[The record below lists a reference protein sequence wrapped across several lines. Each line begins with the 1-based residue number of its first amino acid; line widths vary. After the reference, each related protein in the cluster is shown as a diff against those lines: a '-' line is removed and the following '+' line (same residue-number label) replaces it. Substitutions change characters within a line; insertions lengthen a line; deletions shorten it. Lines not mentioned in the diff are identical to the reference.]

1 MAQCKFVDLE
11 HSVRCAW
18 VCNLGPIY
26 YLFFKICGI
35 QQDKPTDSKLFAKLQ
50 AYPWCPDVAA
60 VCNVVAAG
68 FGSPVVEST
77 DFWL

>member
-1 MAQCKFVDLE
+1 MGLQPRPHLV
-11 HSVRCAW
+11 W
-18 VCNLGPIY
+18 V
-26 YLFFKICGI
+26 CGI
-35 QQDKPTDSKLFAKLQ
+35 QQHEEIETRLSVKVQ

-60 VCNVVAAG
+60 VCNVIAAS